1 LELIAYACDSQR
13 YVHNVTV
20 LRDGPPVL
28 DVDVYPYTGE
38 EAMPDAGDRLHTLPR
53 LLAFLPREMTFLRPA
68 AWKGRDPDR
77 PAIPGNTAPA
87 PACSQTL

>member
-1 LELIAYACDSQR
+1 
-13 YVHNVTV
+13 
-20 LRDGPPVL
+20 
-28 DVDVYPYTGE
+28 
-38 EAMPDAGDRLHTLPR
+38 MPDAGDRLHTLPR

-68 AWKGRDPDR
+68 ARKGRDPDR